1 MKPRT
6 TPVPTHQLDHATL
19 GRMAESG
26 RINATH
32 IVGQPGGWAVQVD
45 VNHQEHV
52 LIAQRSG
59 NVRLFK
65 KFETLVSYLLDLGI
79 DHFQVDASTFDPS
92 QLNTYQRSDRALAL
106 KRAHEAAAYES
117 WFAEQV
123 EASLEDVSPVIEDD
137 DAERQF
143 AAYRANLKAK
153 IR

>member
-1 MKPRT
+1 MKSRI
-6 TPVPTHQLDHATL
+6 TPVPTHQLDHANL
-19 GRMAESG
+19 SRMAESG

-45 VNHQEHV
+45 VNQQEHV

-65 KFETLVSYLLDLGI
+65 KFETLVTYLLDLGI
-79 DHFQVDASTFDPS
+79 DHFQVDASTFDPN
-92 QLNTYQRSDRALAL
+92 QLSTYQRPDRALAL
-106 KRAHEAAAYES
+106 KRAHEAAAYEG

-123 EASLEDVSPVIEDD
+123 EASLKDPSPVVEDD

-143 AAYRANLKAK
+143 AALRANLKTK